1 VTSTV
6 RFTDTAGLLP
16 HLAREEAERRHQYYL
31 GPEHLLLG
39 LLVEEDNPAVRELRA
54 HGVPVEVGDDN
65 LAARVLRA
73 HGLTWATVRAGI
85 DRLVAQ
91 GVLPGPQPSDAEL
104 LATLG
109 IDLDAVMARLD
120 ESFGREAY
128 YHAAQNVR
136 LRPAQSFPRA
146 PGAGTPLICWRV
158 FVLVRKEAAARGE
171 DITPAHW
178 LLALLR
184 DAEDPVEVTAHRYPV
199 ERRKRSMFGLP
210 DHGPSPVR
218 LLVESHELTLD
229 QLRAAVLEELDRS
242 EG

>member
-1 VTSTV
+1 MV
-6 RFTDTAGLLP
+6 RFTESAGIVP

-39 LLVEEDNPAVRELRA
+39 LLVEDDNPMVRGLRA
-54 HGVPVEVGDDN
+54 HGVHLEVGDDN
-65 LAARVLRA
+65 PAARVLRA
-73 HGLTWATVRAGI
+73 HGLDLETVRAGI
-85 DRLVAQ
+85 DRLVAN
-91 GVLPGPQPSDAEL
+91 GVLPGPQPSDTEL
-104 LATLG
+104 LAALG

-128 YHAAQNVR
+128 YYAAQNVR
-136 LRPAQSFPRA
+136 LRPVQSFPRA

-158 FVLVRKEAAARGE
+158 FVFVREEAAARGE

-184 DAEDPVEVTAHRYPV
+184 NAEDPVEVTAHRYPV
-199 ERRKRSMFGLP
+199 ERRTRAMYGLP

-218 LLVESHELTLD
+218 LLVESNGLTLD
-229 QLRAAVLEELDRS
+229 QLRAAVLEELDQTR
-242 EG
+242 

>member
-1 VTSTV
+1 MA
-6 RFTDTAGLLP
+6 RCTDAAGLLP

-39 LLVEEDNPAVRELRA
+39 LLVEEDTPAVRELRA
-54 HGVPVEVGDDN
+54 HGVPVDVGDDN

-73 HGLTWATVRAGI
+73 HGLTSATVRAGI
-85 DRLVAQ
+85 DRLVAE

-104 LATLG
+104 LASLG
-109 IDLDAVMARLD
+109 IDLEAVMARLE
-120 ESFGREAY
+120 ESFGWEAY
-128 YHAAQNVR
+128 YYAAQNVR
-136 LRPAQSFPRA
+136 LRPAQPFPRA

-158 FVLVRKEAAARGE
+158 FRFVGEEAAARGE
-171 DITPAHW
+171 DATPLHW

-184 DAEDPVEVTAHRYPV
+184 DAEDPVEVTAYRYPV
-199 ERRKRSMFGLP
+199 HRRGRSMFGLP

-218 LLVESHELTLD
+218 LLVESHGLTLD